1 MRARRHRCASQL
13 GEELGGLEP
22 VKVVILEE
30 DTATEAEESAVG
42 VGVVGEVDVSIVDA
56 RLDGHI

>member
-1 MRARRHRCASQL
+1 
-13 GEELGGLEP
+13 LGGLEP